1 MGYNNNYAG
10 MHLIRYSHYG
20 QYDDLQYYD
29 KLAEQENQFKI
40 NARSESIKS
49 TNKKKKIKKKLLVE
63 LNDKYGGGY
72 GVDELIDTHHFV
84 YSNIIISNVMI
95 IAMKNKK
102 DIYEILIECENIM
115 NNDYRTNAVPKIS
128 WSYMPQMDKLMIF
141 LSLLAEKLNCNIWDF
156 FLNEPTQ
163 RKSFVYDLIKQ
174 LQAGLYLYPDEGEI
188 NMDQSAEFSYSN
200 FDHTYGMS
208 SVIHQP
214 FYRNMALTFS
224 KEIYEDEIDYSVSFG
239 DMTINSNTKLNYI
252 CKGAYLWQ
260 ESSGELKDYIENIIS
275 QHSEWRE

>member
-72 GVDELIDTHHFV
+72 GVDELIDTHHLV

-95 IAMKNKK
+95 IAMINKK
-102 DIYEILIECENIM
+102 DIYEI
-115 NNDYRTNAVPKIS
+115 
-128 WSYMPQMDKLMIF
+128 
-141 LSLLAEKLNCNIWDF
+141 
-156 FLNEPTQ
+156 
-163 RKSFVYDLIKQ
+163 
-174 LQAGLYLYPDEGEI
+174 
-188 NMDQSAEFSYSN
+188 
-200 FDHTYGMS
+200 
-208 SVIHQP
+208 
-214 FYRNMALTFS
+214 
-224 KEIYEDEIDYSVSFG
+224 
-239 DMTINSNTKLNYI
+239 
-252 CKGAYLWQ
+252 
-260 ESSGELKDYIENIIS
+260 
-275 QHSEWRE
+275 